1 MTLYFVL
8 PVRAGKQG
16 LSQYFFLTL
25 EFNMPQVNITDFACR
40 KAMSFYHFAR
50 LRKKKKSVRCQSE
63 ILTSSAARR
72 IFSFQYTG
80 SFLIKKTNKNI
91 KTPKQNKKLKIL
103 FLRNNFFH
111 WKRSNKT

>member
-50 LRKKKKSVRCQSE
+50 LRKKKKICKMSKRNPDK
-63 ILTSSAARR
+63 LSS
-72 IFSFQYTG
+72 
-80 SFLIKKTNKNI
+80 KKNI
-91 KTPKQNKKLKIL
+91 
-103 FLRNNFFH
+103 FFPVY
-111 WKRSNKT
+111 WKFFN